1 MRLFIAYLAGLLA
14 FFLIDIVW
22 ITLVVV
28 DAYHAALGPLIIE
41 DPRLVPA
48 VAFYLLYV
56 GGLVLLAARPAL
68 REGSAKL
75 ALGNGALVGLFG
87 YGTYALTNYA
97 MFKDWT
103 WHLVWT
109 DMLWGMLISSTVS
122 LVVYLV
128 ARPRAA

>member
-28 DAYHAALGPLIIE
+28 DAYHAALGPLIIK
-41 DPRLVPA
+41 DPRPLPA

-75 ALGNGALVGLFG
+75 ALGNGAIVGLFG

-97 MFKDWT
+97 MLKDWT
-103 WHLVWT
+103 WYLVWT
-109 DMLWGMLISSTVS
+109 DMLWGMLISSIVS

-128 ARPRAA
+128 AKPRAA

>member
-28 DAYHAALGPLIIE
+28 DAYHTALGPLIIE